1 MQIAIGMQAMV
12 LMNIAM
18 EVDVANRTQGVIQDI
33 MLDSWEILFEK
44 PDCQMEMMLKYPPAI
59 IIFKPDNPL
68 EEYNFPGLAEG
79 LVLIVPNEGSFTIQ
93 TRDGSTSRIYRC
105 QLTIVAAY
113 AFTHHK
119 CQGQTMEYMI
129 VDLGKQPSRTLDPFN
144 TYVVLSRSHGH
155 DTIRLLR
162 RGADNLYT
170 VHPSMNELKKEDER
184 LYILVEMT
192 AKSYEDELYKW

>member
-1 MQIAIGMQAMV
+1 MQIAIGMRAMV

-18 EVDVANRTQGVIQDI
+18 EADIVNGTRGVIQDI
-33 MLDSWEILFEK
+33 VLDSREILPEK
-44 PDCQMEMMLKYPPAI
+44 HDCQMEMMLKYPPAI
-59 IIFKPDNPL
+59 IIFKPDNPSK
-68 EEYNFPGLAEG
+68 EYNFPGLAKG

-93 TRDGSTSRIYRC
+93 TRNGSMSQIHWC
-105 QLTIVAAY
+105 QLAMVAAY

-119 CQGQTMEYMI
+119 CQGQTMEYVI
-129 VDLGKQPSRTLDPFN
+129 VDLGKPPSGTLDSFN
-144 TYVVLSRSHGH
+144 TYVALSRNHMC

-184 LYILVEMT
+184 LYILAEMT
-192 AKSYEDELYKW
+192 AKSYEDRLYK